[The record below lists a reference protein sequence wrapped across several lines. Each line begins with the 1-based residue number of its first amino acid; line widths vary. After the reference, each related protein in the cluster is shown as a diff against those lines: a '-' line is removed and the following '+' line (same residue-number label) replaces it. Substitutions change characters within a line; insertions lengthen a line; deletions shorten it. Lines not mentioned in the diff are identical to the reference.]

1 MRIIGYAFFDY
12 IKVFG
17 LYCIWTKSL
26 QRHSSQR
33 VSDIHFVE
41 AQAYCLPMEL
51 ASLLRVTFGLVLLVS
66 QSLTQQALQWVGTV
80 HCIPPLPYRCLVEV
94 YQTVQNSYSVT
105 VWWEVKTVQYSL
117 PM

>member
-17 LYCIWTKSL
+17 LYCIWTKSP

-33 VSDIHFVE
+33 GSDIHFVE

-66 QSLTQQALQWVGTV
+66 QSLTQQALQRVDLLCIFCAGLLIWCQLAGTV
-80 HCIPPLPYRCLVEV
+80 
-94 YQTVQNSYSVT
+94 Q
-105 VWWEVKTVQYSL
+105 
-117 PM
+117 